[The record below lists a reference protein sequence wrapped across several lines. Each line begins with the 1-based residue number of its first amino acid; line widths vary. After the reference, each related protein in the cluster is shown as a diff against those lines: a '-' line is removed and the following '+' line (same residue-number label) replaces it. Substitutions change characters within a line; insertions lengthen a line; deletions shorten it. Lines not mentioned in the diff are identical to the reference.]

1 MAYSFTAEIYKRGIN
16 ACVDVPLEITQQ
28 MAKKGYIPVKGSI
41 NSFSFTQTLCPVR
54 NKPYLLYVNIPMLQG
69 SHTRVGDRVKLTIE
83 IDTAPRVI
91 NMPLALKNKLNELE
105 LMDAFESLTLSRQ
118 KEIKSYLNSLQSEE
132 AIDRNIKKVI
142 KQLNKIKPP
151 NKT

>member
-1 MAYSFTAEIYKRGIN
+1 MAYSFTAEIYKNGIN
-16 ACVDVPLEITQQ
+16 ACVDVPFDITQR
-28 MAKKGYIPVKGSI
+28 MAKKGYIPVKGRI

-69 SHTRVGDRVKLTIE
+69 SHTRVGDQAKFTLE
-83 IDTAPRVI
+83 IDTAPRVLS
-91 NMPLALKNKLNELE
+91 MPLVLKKKLNEHE
-105 LMDAFESLTLSRQ
+105 LMDAFESLTRSRQ
-118 KEIKSYLNSLQSEE
+118 KEIKSYLNSLKSDE
-132 AIDRNIKKVI
+132 ALDRNIKKVI